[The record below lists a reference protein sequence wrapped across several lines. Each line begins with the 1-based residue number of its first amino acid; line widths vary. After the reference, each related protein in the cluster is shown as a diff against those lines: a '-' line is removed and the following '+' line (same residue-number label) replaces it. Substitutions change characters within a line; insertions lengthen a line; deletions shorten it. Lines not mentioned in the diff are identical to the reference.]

1 MSDMGYSDQVKE
13 RESLSL
19 SAITVPA
26 PVPAAEDQS
35 TYSWDV
41 RGLIIY
47 PFLFHLLLAPSYG

>member
-1 MSDMGYSDQVKE
+1 MGYSDQVKE

-19 SAITVPA
+19 SAITVSTSTI
-26 PVPAAEDQS
+26 PAAEDQS

>member
-1 MSDMGYSDQVKE
+1 MGYSDQVKE